1 MKRLVLPTTPVLA
14 MIWSQILLWKTSTS
28 RNFLQLSDPT
38 TSAIHVSAGCV
49 LYPSLDLDRMVL
61 IFIILFIFY
70 YFIQSNYLNITAQN
84 GGQFQNNPVKVLNKN
99 RVILISGHSLGDLP
113 IDILSFALIYV
124 AFQGWQ
130 MLMLIIGRRYGV
142 DPGAVGRIGRLPGPG
157 D

>member
-1 MKRLVLPTTPVLA
+1 
-14 MIWSQILLWKTSTS
+14 
-28 RNFLQLSDPT
+28 
-38 TSAIHVSAGCV
+38 
-49 LYPSLDLDRMVL
+49 MVL

-84 GGQFQNNPVKVLNKN
+84 GGHFQYNPLQVSNKN

-142 DPGAVGRIGRLPGPG
+142 DPGAVGWIGRLPGPG